1 MRTRAA
7 GERNRPTRLMQFL
20 VSYKITTGAYPG
32 HRHGKTTPDPACG
45 AGEARRWD
53 LAAARAIREATRWD
67 LEAARAV
74 TDASLLADML
84 YWGNKRSLR
93 VQSKFLPALL
103 CVAEPHAL
111 VVGAVRDFLAKTE
124 ARATRTGRTAPC
136 CSAWSPTS
144 RSSPR
149 RPRLTGRRGRPPV
162 AAAAPRAPPARPA
175 APPFADG
182 LLPRAHR
189 GDGAAPPPKLPRRLY
204 ACPAPGLPV
213 PRSPLP
219 GRPRGAARGRHGQRE
234 QSSSRSGSG

>member
-1 MRTRAA
+1 
-7 GERNRPTRLMQFL
+7 MQFL

-93 VQSKFLPALL
+93 VQSSSFRRCCASPS
-103 CVAEPHAL
+103 
-111 VVGAVRDFLAKTE
+111 
-124 ARATRTGRTAPC
+124 RT
-136 CSAWSPTS
+136 
-144 RSSPR
+144 RSSSALSGISWQKPR
-149 RPRLTGRRGRPPV
+149 QERQELGELRRAALPGPQPAIEPRQPRLTRRRGRPPV

-182 LLPRAHR
+182 LLP
-189 GDGAAPPPKLPRRLY
+189 APTAGRRRPAPKLPRRL
-204 ACPAPGLPV
+204 
-213 PRSPLP
+213 
-219 GRPRGAARGRHGQRE
+219 
-234 QSSSRSGSG
+234 